1 MNQILNYD
9 AWKLA
14 SPDHQH
20 SDLCRQCDTDEI
32 FNQAHA
38 NAWYEFKP
46 FHDHFEASKATAE
59 KLLAKL
65 RDEKAFD
72 DIIDSL
78 EEIIEDIEDAQVDMQ
93 MQLNDEHLAKLKNE
107 SSLCRQ
113 CHEEDQADADHDEY

>member
-1 MNQILNYD
+1 MNHFPNYD

-14 SPDHQH
+14 SPDDQH
-20 SDLCRQCDTDEI
+20 SDLCRDCDEDEI

-46 FHDHFEASKATAE
+46 FYDQFEASKATAE

-72 DIIDSL
+72 VIIDSI
-78 EEIIEDIEDAQVDMQ
+78 EEIIEDIEDAQADMQ
-93 MQLNDEHLAKLKNE
+93 MRLNEEHLAKLKSE
-107 SSLCRQ
+107 AGICRQ
-113 CHEEDQADADHDEY
+113 CHDEDHADDDRDDY